1 MRRARNARWFVAAAL
16 AAVLLFGASTNVVWG
31 ADDKELREARHEL
44 RDTKTKIRAREK
56 KLRIF
61 QREMNRLATSIS
73 QSQDQIHQADQRMA
87 VLQSKLDLLEARML
101 RLQEQLDE
109 RNREVYIQGPA
120 APVMYLLTASSAQN
134 AAARMSFLTEMNRRD
149 EVLARKVDENAE
161 RLSRARTEMAR
172 VQRARE
178 FALQQLEVD
187 RAELRD
193 RLARSRELS
202 AMLRVRKDVI
212 LEHISTIR
220 PFAVCPIQG
229 PHAIADDFGI
239 WVHRSKKRGGDH
251 IHQGNDMM
259 SPMGTPVVAP
269 FDGVAEA
276 SPNRLGG
283 MAVNVYGEYGYV
295 YMAHNSAY
303 GQLGPVEAGD
313 VVAYVGATGNTGAP
327 HVHFE
332 WHPYEGDAVDPPY
345 EADAVDPH
353 EFLLMVC
360 QPSA

>member
-1 MRRARNARWFVAAAL
+1 
-16 AAVLLFGASTNVVWG
+16 
-31 ADDKELREARHEL
+31 
-44 RDTKTKIRAREK
+44 
-56 KLRIF
+56 
-61 QREMNRLATSIS
+61 
-73 QSQDQIHQADQRMA
+73 
-87 VLQSKLDLLEARML
+87 
-101 RLQEQLDE
+101 
-109 RNREVYIQGPA
+109 
-120 APVMYLLTASSAQN
+120 MYLLTASSAQN

-149 EVLARKVDENAE
+149 AVLARKVGENAD
-161 RLSRARTEMAR
+161 RLSRARVEMAR
-172 VQRARE
+172 LQRARE

-193 RLARSRELS
+193 RLARSRQLS
-202 AMLRVRKDVI
+202 ALLHQRKDVI
-212 LEHISTIR
+212 LDRISRIR
-220 PFAVCPIQG
+220 PFAICPIQG
-229 PHAIADDFGI
+229 PHALDDSFGI

-251 IHQGNDMM
+251 VHQGNDLM

-276 SPNRLGG
+276 SQNGLGG

-313 VVAYVGATGNTGAP
+313 VVAYVGATGNTSAP

-332 WHPYEGDAVDPPY
+332 WHPENGAAVDPN
-345 EADAVDPH
+345 

-360 QPSA
+360 

>member
-1 MRRARNARWFVAAAL
+1 MRRARNARRFVAAAL
-16 AAVLLFGASTNVVWG
+16 AAVLLFGASANVVWGADGADG
-31 ADDKELREARHEL
+31 ADDKELREARQEL
-44 RDTKTKIRAREK
+44 RDTKTKIRARER

-73 QSQDQIHQADQRMA
+73 QSLDQIHEADKRMA
-87 VLQSKLDLLEARML
+87 VLQRKLDLLEAQML

-149 EVLARKVDENAE
+149 EVLARKVGENAE
-161 RLSRARTEMAR
+161 RLSR
-172 VQRARE
+172 
-178 FALQQLEVD
+178 
-187 RAELRD
+187 
-193 RLARSRELS
+193 SRQLS
-202 AMLRVRKDVI
+202 AMLRQRKDVI
-212 LEHISTIR
+212 LERISTIR

-276 SPNRLGG
+276 APNRLGG

-332 WHPYEGDAVDPPY
+332 WHPYEGDAVDPPR
-345 EADAVDPH
+345 EGEAVDPH
-353 EFLLMVC
+353 AFLLMVC
-360 QPSA
+360 QP

>member
-1 MRRARNARWFVAAAL
+1 MRRARNARRFVAAAL

-73 QSQDQIHQADQRMA
+73 QSQDQIHEADERMA

-149 EVLARKVDENAE
+149 EVLARKVNENAE

-172 VQRARE
+172 LQRARE

-220 PFAVCPIQG
+220 PFAVCPIRG

-353 EFLLMVC
+353 TFLLMVC

>member
-1 MRRARNARWFVAAAL
+1 
-16 AAVLLFGASTNVVWG
+16 
-31 ADDKELREARHEL
+31 
-44 RDTKTKIRAREK
+44 
-56 KLRIF
+56 
-61 QREMNRLATSIS
+61 
-73 QSQDQIHQADQRMA
+73 
-87 VLQSKLDLLEARML
+87 ML
-101 RLQEQLDE
+101 RQ
-109 RNREVYIQGPA
+109 
-120 APVMYLLTASSAQN
+120 
-134 AAARMSFLTEMNRRD
+134 
-149 EVLARKVDENAE
+149 
-161 RLSRARTEMAR
+161 
-172 VQRARE
+172 
-178 FALQQLEVD
+178 
-187 RAELRD
+187 
-193 RLARSRELS
+193 
-202 AMLRVRKDVI
+202 RKDVI

-229 PHAIADDFGI
+229 PNAIADDFGI

-251 IHQGNDMM
+251 VHQGNDMM

-313 VVAYVGATGNTGAP
+313 VVAYVGATGNTGAS

-332 WHPYEGDAVDPPY
+332 WHPDEG
-345 EADAVDPH
+345 EAVDPH

-360 QPSA
+360 QPSL